1 MRYVPKK
8 IREQFM
14 PPWVLYEFK
23 RKIERDVMVWEN
35 KSYNERPMLNKTD
48 GDILK
53 FRRYCTQFY
62 PETAR

>member
-1 MRYVPKK
+1 
-8 IREQFM
+8 M
-14 PPWVLYEFK
+14 PPLVLYEFK
-23 RKIERDVMVWEN
+23 RKIERDFMVWEN